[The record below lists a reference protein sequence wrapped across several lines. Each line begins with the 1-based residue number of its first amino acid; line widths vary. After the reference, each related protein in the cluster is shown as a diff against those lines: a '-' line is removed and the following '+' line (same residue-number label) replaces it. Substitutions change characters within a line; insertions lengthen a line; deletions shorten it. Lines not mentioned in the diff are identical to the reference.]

1 MALARMQ
8 QSIKHKSLMKKIFP
22 LLLLA
27 ASVSL
32 PLHAQD
38 DDVYFVPSKSKKEV
52 RTDYRPAVRQSEV
65 DMLETSAGTSA
76 TSRST
81 ISEDDVDAYNRR
93 YRPADTLSSA
103 AVEDVD
109 DAANYSSS
117 ESYTIRLVRFH
128 SPSVGVWVS
137 SPYYAVVTD
146 DLYADIWLD
155 PWDLYYSPW
164 YSPYYRPYWGWGWS
178 SCSSFWWSYGW
189 GWDPYWHHHHYPIW
203 HYPHHPIYPGGHPGY
218 AWRPSGRPSSRPIG
232 DGRLSYR
239 PSREYGQSSGRL
251 VSGRPSRSYSTTPSS
266 GRGVSTT
273 RPSRQIGTSTRTT
286 TPSNQRDYSSPSRS
300 LGSSERPSRSYS
312 SPSRSMGGSFG
323 GGSVSSGRSMGGGR
337 SVGGRGR

>member
-1 MALARMQ
+1 
-8 QSIKHKSLMKKIFP
+8 MKKILP

-32 PLHAQD
+32 PLQAQD

-52 RTDYRPAVRQSEV
+52 KTDYRPAVRQSEV
-65 DMLETSAGTSA
+65 DMLETTAGTSTA
-76 TSRST
+76 SRSQM
-81 ISEDDVDAYNRR
+81 SDEDVDAYNRR

-109 DAANYSSS
+109 DAENYSSS
-117 ESYTIRLVRFH
+117 ESYTVRLVRFH
-128 SPSVGVWVS
+128 SPTVGVWVS

-164 YSPYYRPYWGWGWS
+164 YTPYYRPYWSWGWS
-178 SCSSFWWSYGW
+178 SCSSFWWSCGW

-203 HYPHHPIYPGGHPGY
+203 HHPYHPIYPGGHPSY
-218 AWRPSGRPSSRPIG
+218 AWRPSGRPVSRPIG

-239 PSREYGQSSGRL
+239 PSREYSQSAGRS

-266 GRGVSTT
+266 NRSVSTT
-273 RPSRQIGTSTRTT
+273 RPSRQIGTSTRTK

-312 SPSRSMGGSFG
+312 APSRSMGGSFG
-323 GGSVSSGRSMGGGR
+323 GGSVGGGRSMGGGR

>member
-1 MALARMQ
+1 
-8 QSIKHKSLMKKIFP
+8 MKKILP

-32 PLHAQD
+32 PLQAQD

-52 RTDYRPAVRQSEV
+52 KTDYRPAVRQSEV
-65 DMLETSAGTSA
+65 DMLETVAGTST
-76 TSRST
+76 TSCSQMGD
-81 ISEDDVDAYNRR
+81 EDVDAYNRR

-109 DAANYSSS
+109 DAENYSSS
-117 ESYTIRLVRFH
+117 ESYTVRLVRFH
-128 SPSVGVWVS
+128 SPTVGVWVS

-164 YSPYYRPYWGWGWS
+164 YTPYYRPYWSWGWS
-178 SCSSFWWSYGW
+178 SCSSLWWSYGW
-189 GWDPYWHHHHYPIW
+189 GWAPYWHHHHYPIW
-203 HYPHHPIYPGGHPGY
+203 HHPYHPIYPGGHPGY
-218 AWRPSGRPSSRPIG
+218 AWRPSGRPVSRPIG

-239 PSREYGQSSGRL
+239 PSREYSQSAGRS

-266 GRGVSTT
+266 NRNVSTT

-312 SPSRSMGGSFG
+312 APSRSMGGSFG
-323 GGSVSSGRSMGGGR
+323 GGSVGGGRSMGGGR

>member
-65 DMLETSAGTSA
+65 DMLETSAGTSV
-76 TSRST
+76 TSRSM

-117 ESYTIRLVRFH
+117 ESYTLRLVRFH

-146 DLYADIWLD
+146 GL
-155 PWDLYYSPW
+155 
-164 YSPYYRPYWGWGWS
+164 
-178 SCSSFWWSYGW
+178 
-189 GWDPYWHHHHYPIW
+189 
-203 HYPHHPIYPGGHPGY
+203 
-218 AWRPSGRPSSRPIG
+218 
-232 DGRLSYR
+232 
-239 PSREYGQSSGRL
+239 
-251 VSGRPSRSYSTTPSS
+251 
-266 GRGVSTT
+266 
-273 RPSRQIGTSTRTT
+273 
-286 TPSNQRDYSSPSRS
+286 
-300 LGSSERPSRSYS
+300 
-312 SPSRSMGGSFG
+312 
-323 GGSVSSGRSMGGGR
+323 
-337 SVGGRGR
+337 